1 MAYPKNINSDLH
13 VHPFFTSLKPPSR
26 CDFAICFD
34 TTELWRWFQS
44 KLGRHDLA
52 KFTCLDSGSWVQST
66 FEECSTA
73 KNSGDIDLWKF
84 IQSKFSTSPKEKVQQ
99 MTKLLE
105 NSHVMICGESCVLE
119 SISVF
124 WGKILFGKNST
135 VSNFLPCSCRFH
147 VFHCNHIVKLAS
159 WLLSCDMSDLTATA
173 RWTWHSLRACRH
185 WPLAMISIK
194 VWRGCNCLKAFGAWL
209 LEVTSIKGYWV
220 PSHFAARGQ
229 HSELQ
234 NQQKHLRDKGYWHP
248 ISFLQMGISNTYYY
262 LLDFIENIHLY
273 RNSIHLLLAFFLG
286 GGRP

>member
-209 LEVTSIKGYWV
+209 WRWLQSKVIGYQVTLLQGVSTQNFRTNKSISETKDTDTQLAFCRWGFPIHIIIYWT
-220 PSHFAARGQ
+220 
-229 HSELQ
+229 LL
-234 NQQKHLRDKGYWHP
+234 K
-248 ISFLQMGISNTYYY
+248 ISIFIATRSIFFL
-262 LLDFIENIHLY
+262 L
-273 RNSIHLLLAFFLG
+273 FFLG